1 MFFFEECFGNNELA
15 LSFQDIQ
22 NLPNYKRKT
31 KKGECSSSC
40 PKCGGEDRFVSWSD
54 GGYWCRQCELRG
66 FVTDAPI
73 RKKKSLVSIISDKIT
88 STTPSTETWRRYN
101 DNLYDSLPAQE
112 YWMDELGPDYV
123 KAVEHFGLGYC
134 PDYKSL
140 GPTMTIPIR
149 YGDKVYVIKHRL
161 LKPAKAKYI
170 TEPRGVGAMI
180 FNLDEI
186 FAAKKVA
193 VTEGEKKAMR
203 LWLEGYAAVSSTT
216 GAEGW
221 RPGWDL
227 FLHGKEVF
235 IIFDPDKAGEKS
247 AKSLQERIP
256 SATIVELPDKV
267 DDYINSG
274 GSIREILG

>member
-1 MFFFEECFGNNELA
+1 MFFDFEGEGYTKIEL
-15 LSFQDIQ
+15 L
-22 NLPNYKRKT
+22 NLPNSALKSKKR
-31 KKGECSSSC
+31 GEYSSAC
-40 PKCGGEDRFVSWSD
+40 PVCGGEDRFQFWPEV
-54 GGYWCRQCELRG
+54 GNYWCRQCGLRG

-73 RKKKSLVSIISDKIT
+73 RKNKSLASIISDKIT
-88 STTPSTETWRRYN
+88 SNTPGIEVWKKYN
-101 DNLYDSLPAQE
+101 DNLYNEFSAQE
-112 YWMDELGPDYV
+112 YWMNELGPDYV
-123 KAVEHFGLGYC
+123 KAIKYFGLGYC

-149 YGDKVYVIKHRL
+149 YGEKVYVIKHRL
-161 LKPAKAKYI
+161 LRPAKAKYI

-203 LWLEGYAAVSSTT
+203 LWLEGYTAVSSTT

-221 RPGWDL
+221 RPEWDL

-235 IIFDPDKAGEKS
+235 IIFDPDKAGKKN
-247 AKSLQERIP
+247 AKKMQERIP
-256 SATIVELPDKV
+256 SATIVELPQKV
-267 DDYINSG
+267 DDWINSG
-274 GSIREILG
+274 GDVKDVLG